1 MCFGGGG
8 SAPKA
13 PKIKYEGPSKAD
25 IRRNEQELQQ
35 YQNQMTEQQNQ
46 FQAQLQAQ
54 IDRADQEYAD
64 LESQYSAQLAE
75 QEKAQQAARAEQEA
89 ALAQANTAL
98 QEAQSAAGA
107 AAREQQ
113 NAKAA
118 LSGAKEAAAGD
129 LNAAAAQGA
138 MAQNNAYSVAVKE
151 SDPVNA
157 QETKAI
163 TDKKKPKSTLKIS
176 QNAVE
181 AAAGTGLNI
190 GV

>member
-1 MCFGGGG
+1 MCFGGG
-8 SAPKA
+8 SQPKA
-13 PKIKYEGPSKAD
+13 PKVVYTGPSEQD
-25 IRRNEQELQQ
+25 IERNKRELQQ

-64 LESQYSAQLAE
+64 LESQYNAQLTAAQDKASAAEQAALSAQGEADRATADAQGALDAA
-75 QEKAQQAARAEQEA
+75 QEKA
-89 ALAQANTAL
+89 
-98 QEAQSAAGA
+98 AGA
-107 AAREQQ
+107 
-113 NAKAA
+113 
-118 LSGAKEAAAGD
+118 
-129 LNAAAAQGA
+129 LNSAAAQGA
-138 MAQNNAYSVAVKE
+138 MAQNNAYNVAVKQSE
-151 SDPVNA
+151 PVNA

-163 TDKKKPKSTLKIS
+163 TDKKKPKSSLKIS